1 MRKDNDLGTDHWKSY
16 GCGGECSSRMNFLIM
31 IMIMIMIIIIL
42 SLIRMHVCLKMK
54 RKPVLNFV
62 LPEAFRAEEIEIYL

>member
-1 MRKDNDLGTDHWKSY
+1 
-16 GCGGECSSRMNFLIM
+16 MNFLIM